1 MTSIPPNNRQ
11 EKMEGGVN
19 APNGRQEEM
28 EGGVNAPKWRTRG
41 EGVWS

>member
-1 MTSIPPNNRQ
+1 MPPNNRQ